1 MYAYNKGVAMKRTT
15 IMIPVELKKRATE
28 RARQMGMSLGGFIR
42 ESLENAIEA
51 QNENSAGD
59 AEDAFFD
66 DETVYSGETPI
77 DLSANHDKYLY
88 DPNDSKTIH
97 GNH

>member
-1 MYAYNKGVAMKRTT
+1 MKRTT

-28 RARQMGMSLGGFIR
+28 RAKQMGMSLGGFIR
-42 ESLENAIEA
+42 ESLENAIA
-51 QNENSAGD
+51 SQNQNSAGYS
-59 AEDAFFD
+59 EDPFFAD
-66 DETVYSGETPI
+66 KTVYSGAAPI
-77 DLSANHDKYLY
+77 DSSVNHDKYLY